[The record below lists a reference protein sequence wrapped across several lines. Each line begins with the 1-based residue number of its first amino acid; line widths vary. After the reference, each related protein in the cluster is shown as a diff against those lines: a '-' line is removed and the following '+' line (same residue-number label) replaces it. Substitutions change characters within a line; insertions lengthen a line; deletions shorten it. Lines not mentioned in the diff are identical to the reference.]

1 MQINLSHAMRRKPR
15 ERERERERACLPGR
29 PLVLNWAR
37 DYRGKQRPRVGWGL
51 FDGDGRSTSLSR
63 DSRRWSLA
71 PCAASHPDLWL
82 WLPGWQGP
90 TARRQRCFCW
100 RMLVVSCR
108 LLQNNACP
116 ALGLCA
122 AAPVGSGPNQRR
134 NQKARQKAKP
144 SEERQLTIAKKTQLF

>member
-90 TARRQRCFCW
+90 TARRQRCICW

-108 LLQNNACP
+108 LLQKQRAQP
-116 ALGLCA
+116 WFCA
-122 AAPVGSGPNQRR
+122 RRRTSQNKDETKTLVKRQNQV
-134 NQKARQKAKP
+134 NKDN
-144 SEERQLTIAKKTQLF
+144 